1 MKGLYKSEELDAA
14 FIKES
19 KDNKLYF
26 LNKFITIV
34 GIVIGQQLSVKASKI
49 AAGAEAEKTN
59 DLLINLA
66 KAVNMKVNT
75 LKKYF
80 YSFILFV
87 NLFFFKLIA

>member
-1 MKGLYKSEELDAA
+1 MKGLYKPEELDAA

-80 YSFILFV
+80 HLFIS
-87 NLFFFKLIA
+87 NLTGFFLNS